1 MRDGVRVEA
10 MLRSIPPILSP
21 DLLHAI
27 ASMGHG
33 DLIVLGDAN
42 FPATSMGQRSLRL
55 DGISATDALAALL
68 KLFPLDSFVPDRA
81 ITMQVVGD
89 PDAVPDIQTEFQA
102 ILDREADNPAPIQT
116 LERFA
121 FYDRAKT
128 AFVIVQTGET
138 RLYGNIILSKGV
150 IGPA

>member
-1 MRDGVRVEA
+1 
-10 MLRSIPPILSP
+10 
-21 DLLHAI
+21 
-27 ASMGHG
+27 MGHG

-42 FPATSMGQRSLRL
+42 FPAASMAERTVRL
-55 DGISATDALAALL
+55 DGISATDTLTALL

-89 PDAVPDIQTEFQA
+89 PEAVPDIQTEFQS

-121 FYDRAKT
+121 FYDRART

-138 RLYGNIILSKGV
+138 RLYGNIILCKGV
-150 IGPA
+150 IGPD